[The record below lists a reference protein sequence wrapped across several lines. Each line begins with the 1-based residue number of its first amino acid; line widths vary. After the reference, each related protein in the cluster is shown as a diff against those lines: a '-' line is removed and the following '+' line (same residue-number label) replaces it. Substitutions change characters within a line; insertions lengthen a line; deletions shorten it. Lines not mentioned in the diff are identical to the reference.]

1 MDFLYRTKDLHYSYH
16 WNQQTVPVLRN
27 INLEISVGAFC
38 CFVGPSGTGKTTL
51 LNLLGLID
59 QPNQGQLSLL
69 GEDVTQISEND
80 KERLRLEKIGY
91 IFQAFHLIPTLT
103 VLENTT
109 YFLPM
114 LGYDKAAMNKS
125 AMQVLDI
132 LGIADHASKKP
143 LELSGGQRQRVAIAR
158 ALVKKPAVILAD
170 EPTAN
175 LDSETATKTI
185 LAFQE
190 LQRTEKTSFIFSTH
204 DAHLV
209 SYASKVFPMK
219 DGQIVAEAQ
228 K

>member
-1 MDFLYRTKDLHYSYH
+1 MDFLYRAKDVHYSYQ

-27 INLEISVGAFC
+27 INLEINIGAFC

-59 QPNQGQLSLL
+59 QPNKGQLCLM
-69 GEDVTQISEND
+69 GEDVTRLAEKDQ
-80 KERLRLEKIGY
+80 ERLRLEKIGY
-91 IFQAFHLIPTLT
+91 IFQTFHLIPTLT

-109 YFLPM
+109 YFLPL
-114 LGYDKAAMNKS
+114 LGYNKTTMNKA

-132 LGIADHASKKP
+132 LGIAEQANKKP

-219 DGQIVAEAQ
+219 DGQILAEAQ
-228 K
+228 V